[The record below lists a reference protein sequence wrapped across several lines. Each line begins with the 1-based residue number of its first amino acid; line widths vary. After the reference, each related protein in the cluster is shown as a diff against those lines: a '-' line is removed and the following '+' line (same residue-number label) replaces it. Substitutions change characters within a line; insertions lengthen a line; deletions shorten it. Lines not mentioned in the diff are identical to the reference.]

1 MNKQQVAQMLHEI
14 ALLLELK
21 GDNPFK
27 IRAYSNGAR
36 TIELLQEDLETLV
49 KEQRL
54 KDVKGIGSALVD
66 KISEMVMTGRSLF
79 YVELK
84 ASIPEG
90 LMDILRVPGLGPK
103 KIQILYEK
111 LGISNLRELEYAVKE
126 NRLIDLPGFGAKTQV
141 KIALGID
148 YLKSFQGQ
156 YYYAEVL
163 PHAYELLAVLKKHPG
178 VVQAALAGSLRRAK
192 EVVKDID
199 LVAAADEPGQ
209 VTSFFA
215 KLPAVKEIISQGDT
229 KASVILNNGLQVD
242 LLVVASADYP
252 YALHHFTGSKEHNTA
267 LRHLA
272 KTKGMKIN
280 EYGLFTDDVKISCS
294 SEEDIYSALGLHFI
308 APELREGNGEIEA
321 AQVGPLPQLLSRED
335 IQGIFHVHTSMS
347 DGDDSLEEMLQA
359 AIKLGYKYIGISD
372 HSQSAYYAHGLKSDD
387 VRMQQE
393 QISRLREKY
402 PQITIYAGIES
413 DIKADGSLDYS
424 DEILHSFDFVIA
436 SIHSHFKL
444 GEEEQTRRI
453 IKAMSH
459 PAVTMLG
466 HPTGRILLA
475 RPGYGLKM
483 EKILEAARDY
493 GVIMELNASPARLD
507 IDWRYLRQAKE
518 LGVMISINPDAHR
531 IAELSDVIY
540 GVAVARKGWLTPQD
554 VFNCYDAEVV
564 AEYLQKRK
572 ERK

>member
-1 MNKQQVAQMLHEI
+1 M
-14 ALLLELK
+14 
-21 GDNPFK
+21 
-27 IRAYSNGAR
+27 
-36 TIELLQEDLETLV
+36 
-49 KEQRL
+49 
-54 KDVKGIGSALVD
+54 
-66 KISEMVMTGRSLF
+66 
-79 YVELK
+79 
-84 ASIPEG
+84 
-90 LMDILRVPGLGPK
+90 
-103 KIQILYEK
+103 
-111 LGISNLRELEYAVKE
+111 KE
-126 NRLIDLPGFGAKTQV
+126 NRLVDLPGFGAKTQV
-141 KIALGID
+141 KVALGID

-163 PHAYELLAVLKKHPG
+163 PHAYELLAELKKQPG

-199 LVAAADEPGQ
+199 LVAAADEPGE

-215 KLPAVKEIISQGDT
+215 KLPAVREIISQGDT

-242 LLVVASADYP
+242 LLVVTSADFP

-280 EYGLFTDDVKISCS
+280 EYGLFTDDFKISCS

-321 AQVGPLPQLLSRED
+321 AAQVGPLPQLLTTAD

-347 DGDDSLEEMLQA
+347 DGDDSLEEMLEA

-387 VRMQQE
+387 IKMQQE
-393 QISRLREKY
+393 QISRLREQY

-413 DIKADGSLDYS
+413 DIKADGSLDYP
-424 DEILHSFDFVIA
+424 DEILNSFDFVIA

-475 RPGYGLKM
+475 RPGYSLKM

-564 AEYLQKRK
+564 AEYLR
-572 ERK
+572 ERKQGK